1 MQEKSYYSYILASKP
16 YGTLYNGVTDDLVR
30 RVWEHKNNL
39 VEGFT
44 KRYGVHRLVYFEQC
58 GSIEGAITREKQ
70 IKKWKR
76 LWKIELIE
84 KMNPHWKDLYDE
96 IIK

>member
-30 RVWEHKNNL
+30 RVWELKNDL

-44 KRYGVHRLVYFEQC
+44 
-58 GSIEGAITREKQ
+58 
-70 IKKWKR
+70 
-76 LWKIELIE
+76 
-84 KMNPHWKDLYDE
+84 
-96 IIK
+96 